1 MKPDNLAADEK
12 YSKPPAE
19 RSGRA
24 RLSKGLKE
32 TMLSSI
38 YRMQAILII
47 LTVWTLV
54 AVAHVLGACTE
65 PLCPTEGT
73 ERYEGLKPPIRVRRS
88 YL

>member
-38 YRMQAILII
+38 YGMQAMLVV
-47 LTVWTLV
+47 LTVWALV
-54 AVAHVLGACTE
+54 AVQHVLTGACM
-65 PLCPTEGT
+65 
-73 ERYEGLKPPIRVRRS
+73 Y
-88 YL
+88 